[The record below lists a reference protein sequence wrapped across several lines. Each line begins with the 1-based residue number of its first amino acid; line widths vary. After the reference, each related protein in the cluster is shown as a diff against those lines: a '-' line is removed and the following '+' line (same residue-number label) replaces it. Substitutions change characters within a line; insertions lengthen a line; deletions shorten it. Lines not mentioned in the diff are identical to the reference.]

1 MLKDSLYVDDF
12 AGGADN
18 DQEAIE
24 IYTKSQGIMENGG
37 FRLRKWNS
45 NSKVLKDK
53 IKEDTLLRTSQTNT
67 SLDNEG
73 DEKMESLQ
81 PSKTSVP
88 VTTLGC
94 SWNVEADDK
103 FQFGVQDLNEY
114 VKSLPPTKRS
124 VLKASAKIF

>member
-1 MLKDSLYVDDF
+1 
-12 AGGADN
+12 
-18 DQEAIE
+18 
-24 IYTKSQGIMENGG
+24 MENGG

-73 DEKMESLQ
+73 DGKMESLQ
-81 PSKTSVP
+81 PSKTSVS

-103 FQFGVQDLNEY
+103 FQFGVQDLN
-114 VKSLPPTKRS
+114 
-124 VLKASAKIF
+124 